1 MSFVSDLRTQTLAA
15 VPFWGITFGPATMTT
30 HGECSTSYVAMAI
43 SFVGLERSL
52 ILLNARMVGCSTF
65 TLELY
70 DSYAR
75 LLSVVTDA

>member
-1 MSFVSDLRTQTLAA
+1 MSFSLRTQTLAA

-30 HGECSTSYVAMAI
+30 HGECSYVAMAI